1 MTDPHR
7 LSAVAAAEQIAKKQ
21 LTSAALVEDCL
32 ARIAVREPLVGAWE
46 ALDRTAVLA
55 AARRADQSAPKS
67 RLHGIP
73 IAIKDIIDTADLPT
87 AYGSPIYAGHRP
99 SADALCVARLRAAG
113 AIVMGKTVTTEFA
126 YFTPG
131 KTANPHNLAHTP
143 GGSSSGSAAAV
154 ADYMVPLSIGTQTA
168 GSVIRPA
175 AFCGVVGYKGSKD
188 WLKMTGII
196 PFAPSLDTLGVFAR
210 SVADAALFRGVL
222 VDDKVAFAPAAR
234 PVRIGLCRTPQWGEA
249 SAALR
254 TALEEAAQRLA
265 KAGATLRDVE
275 APWQGEG
282 LIEAQ
287 KTILTAEAVKSFAK
301 EARDH
306 ADKLSRRLSDL
317 IEAGKKIDGA
327 TIDKAHA
334 LAAKCRQAHDA
345 LFGDVDVLL
354 TPAAP
359 GEAPKGLAATGD
371 PVFNRGWTYIGAP
384 CVSLPYGKG
393 PAGLPLAIQLV
404 AKRGADR
411 ELLAAS
417 AWVEG
422 QLQ

>member
-21 LTSAALVEDCL
+21 LTSVALVEDCL
-32 ARIAVREPLVGAWE
+32 ARIAAREPLVGAWE

-99 SADALCVARLRAAG
+99 AANALCVARLREAG

-175 AFCGVVGYKGSKD
+175 AFCGVVGYKGTKD
-188 WLKMTGII
+188 WLEMTGII
-196 PFAPSLDTLGVFAR
+196 PFAPSLDTLGVFGR
-210 SVADAALFRGVL
+210 SVADVALFRAVL
-222 VDDKVAFAPAAR
+222 IDDKAAFAPAAR
-234 PVRIGLCRTPQWGEA
+234 APHIGLCRTPQWSEA
-249 SAALR
+249 SGALHAAI
-254 TALEEAAQRLA
+254 EEAVRRLA
-265 KAGATLRDVE
+265 KSGATLREID
-275 APWQGEG
+275 APWQGDG

-287 KTILTAEAVKSFAK
+287 KTILSAEAVKSFAK

-306 ADKLSRRLSDL
+306 GDKLSRRLSDL

-334 LAAKCRQAHDA
+334 LAAKSRQAHDA

-371 PVFNRGWTYIGAP
+371 PVFNRGWTYLGAP

-404 AKRGADR
+404 GKRGADR
-411 ELLAAS
+411 DLVAAA
-417 AWVEG
+417 AWIEG